1 MFFWHWTV
9 SKNCLSNIK
18 KVASS
23 RPTALHLQKFILAT
37 ITILSHSGY
46 EQFWKQI
53 TNLFCV
59 NNISFFFSKVIFFC
73 STSKNPSTNRDWKTT
88 NLLFFVCILHCLLM
102 TPLIITN
109 LISIE
114 LPTEI
119 YAILYAVYLLQY
131 VVNFLIY
138 ALGHRQ
144 YRKAYVYF
152 LQNVKLSIQW
162 VK

>member
-1 MFFWHWTV
+1 MQ
-9 SKNCLSNIK
+9 L
-18 KVASS
+18 
-23 RPTALHLQKFILAT
+23 LGLQPWICKSLT
-37 ITILSHSGY
+37 WPL
-46 EQFWKQI
+46 EQFFLTVGQNNFRNKI
-53 TNLFCV
+53 PISFRV
-59 NNISFFFSKVIFFC
+59 NNISFFSKVIFFC
-73 STSKNPSTNRDWKTT
+73 STSKNYSTNREWKTT

-119 YAILYAVYLLQY
+119 YAILYAFYLLQY

-152 LQNVKLSIQW
+152 LQNVKLSIQ
-162 VK
+162 

>member
-1 MFFWHWTV
+1 MQV
-9 SKNCLSNIK
+9 LG
-18 KVASS
+18 
-23 RPTALHLQKFILAT
+23 LQPYICKSLFLP
-37 ITILSHSGY
+37 L
-46 EQFWKQI
+46 EQFFLTVGQNNFRNKI
-53 TNLFCV
+53 PISFCV
-59 NNISFFFSKVIFFC
+59 NNISFFFIIFCC
-73 STSKNPSTNRDWKTT
+73 STPKNYSTNREWKTT

-152 LQNVKLSIQW
+152 LQNVKLSSQ
-162 VK
+162 

>member
-1 MFFWHWTV
+1 M
-9 SKNCLSNIK
+9 KQK
-18 KVASS
+18 KLAGVWS
-23 RPTALHLQKFILAT
+23 TALHLQKFNLAT
-37 ITILSHSGY
+37 EQNNYFSQLVRTIFETIYQS
-46 EQFWKQI
+46 
-53 TNLFCV
+53 LFV
-59 NNISFFFSKVIFFC
+59 STTFHSFFSRIIFFC
-73 STSKNPSTNRDWKTT
+73 STSKNHSTNRDWKTT

-152 LQNVKLSIQW
+152 LQNVKLSSQ
-162 VK
+162 

>member
-1 MFFWHWTV
+1 MYSASKIILLTFTV
-9 SKNCLSNIK
+9 WINNIPVIQKN
-18 KVASS
+18 
-23 RPTALHLQKFILAT
+23 LQVLGLQSCICK
-37 ITILSHSGY
+37 Y
-46 EQFWKQI
+46 
-53 TNLFCV
+53 TNLFLCQQYF
-59 NNISFFFSKVIFFC
+59 IFFIIFFC
-73 STSKNPSTNRDWKTT
+73 STSKNHSTNRDWKTT

-152 LQNVKLSIQW
+152 LQNVKLSIQ
-162 VK
+162 

>member
-1 MFFWHWTV
+1 MQV
-9 SKNCLSNIK
+9 LG
-18 KVASS
+18 
-23 RPTALHLQKFILAT
+23 LQPPCICKSLT
-37 ITILSHSGY
+37 WPL
-46 EQFWKQI
+46 EQFFLTVGQNNFWNKI
-53 TNLFCV
+53 PISFCV
-59 NNISFFFSKVIFFC
+59 NNISFFSKVIFFC
-73 STSKNPSTNRDWKTT
+73 STSKNYSTNREWKTT

-152 LQNVKLSIQW
+152 LQNVKLSIQ
-162 VK
+162 